1 MNSKRL
7 PGKVMM
13 KIAGQPMI
21 WYVVKR
27 VEAVKRIAKVVVA
40 TSKEKSDDS
49 IALFCKKNKIQC
61 FRGNLE
67 NVLDR
72 YYKAAKKFNADIIVR
87 VTADCPL
94 IDGNLVKKAL
104 KLFKIAKPDYLS
116 NTIVRTYPRGFDL
129 EIFTF
134 ESLKEAF
141 KQAENNDELEHVTPY
156 IWKHPGRFRLSN
168 MRQKT
173 DDSKFRVTVD
183 EKEDFLLVKRL
194 IEEYGA
200 NKMSYLKIT
209 NLLKLFPELYSINQ
223 GVVQK
228 EI

>member
-1 MNSKRL
+1 M
-7 PGKVMM
+7 
-13 KIAGQPMI
+13 
-21 WYVVKR
+21 
-27 VEAVKRIAKVVVA
+27 
-40 TSKEKSDDS
+40 
-49 IALFCKKNKIQC
+49 
-61 FRGNLE
+61 
-67 NVLDR
+67 
-72 YYKAAKKFNADIIVR
+72 
-87 VTADCPL
+87 
-94 IDGNLVKKAL
+94 VKKAL